1 MSGGKKLHAR
11 LMSGAAFAAMMLGGA
26 AAAAEPVKFDIAP
39 QSLTAALNEFGV
51 QSSKAVLFTTDLTG
65 AKVSRG
71 ISQEAEP
78 EIALAQMLDGTGL
91 TWRRSGDAFL
101 IVKADSGPQ
110 SGSAEGGGA
119 EVEALIVTAQKK
131 EENIQDVPIA
141 ISAFS
146 AKALEEQKIE
156 GGFDLLKAIPN
167 VTFSKNNFTG
177 YNFSIRGIGTKAV
190 SATTDP
196 AVAVAFNSSPMIVNR
211 LFEQEY
217 VDVERV
223 EVLRGPQGTLYGR
236 NATSGVIN
244 VISSKPDL
252 DEFKGWLKGE
262 VGNYN
267 TKRVSAMV
275 NVPLLENK
283 LAIRFAGAAT
293 QRQGYGYN
301 AVTDSDVDGR
311 DLWSARV
318 TVGFEPMETLR
329 GNLIWE
335 RFSEDDE
342 RARTSKQLCHTD
354 PGVRTIGSITGIND
368 ASSGILSQGCLPG
381 SLYDEGAFRAPNGHS
396 LPFVFPLRLDEGQRG
411 IIDGYLDPYS
421 GLEQSTDLREI
432 SSRYDPIYRAQADVV
447 ELNLEFDLT
456 PDLTVVSQ
464 TLYNKDE
471 IFSTQDYNRFNTRPV
486 LNDTAEGCYF
496 QMNSGNPA
504 INGCPGGYFNDP
516 QLGSSN
522 TVILQDISQGTATQF
537 SQEVRLQSNFDAPVN
552 FSLGANYVRFQTDID
567 YYVFS
572 NAFTLIALAQMQG
585 VFGEEAAAESSAPNV
600 IIDPNPIDQITGTGS
615 NYFRSKNPYT
625 LKSTSIFGEMYWEVS
640 EVMKVTAGLRY
651 TDDKKNFE
659 VWPTNLLNNEFVPYQ
674 QDGDIDQ
681 HWGEFTGRLGID
693 WKPDLPFTDQTML
706 YAFYSRGYKAGGA
719 NPPNMSRISIPG
731 NTRVLRVPSTMQHS
745 DTFDPEF
752 VNAFE
757 VGAKNT
763 LLEGALVFNATAFY
777 YDYKD
782 YQISQI
788 IDRIALNENFD
799 AKVWGLEFETLF
811 SPTENLRFNANLG
824 YLDTKVGKGE
834 KSIDPMNRLNG
845 HDDWVLMKNWAQY
858 PSNCIIPAA
867 FAEQAIGFWREV
879 TVALSG
885 GPGGPFTD
893 ATALQQ
899 FFDSACLGM
908 WSPRNSGPAGTFLY
922 DLSANYGEMFGY
934 GPIRYDPFDPQGG
947 DRWGVSTEEANFGAG
962 FFTDLSGNELPNA
975 PHWTINVGAQYE
987 FDFLEGWKGTVRAD
1001 GYWQSQ
1007 SWHRIYNLGTYDKLH
1022 GWYNANLSVWVEND
1036 DGLKIELYA
1045 KNFMDADP
1053 ITDAFLNS
1061 DDSGLTTN
1069 VFVLDPRLIGLSIRK
1084 EF

>member
-1 MSGGKKLHAR
+1 MPTKFAMRLLAGTALSALFASGVFAAEAR
-11 LMSGAAFAAMMLGGA
+11 PYDIPQGDAALSLQAFAM
-26 AAAAEPVKFDIAP
+26 
-39 QSLTAALNEFGV
+39 QSGL
-51 QSSKAVLFTTDLTG
+51 QVLFPY
-65 AKVSRG
+65 
-71 ISQEAEP
+71 EAVKGKTAP
-78 EIALAQMLDGTGL
+78 AIKGDYSDQDALAMLAASAGLRVTADDGKTITL
-91 TWRRSGDAFL
+91 RA
-101 IVKADSGPQ
+101 AGPQ
-110 SGSAEGGGA
+110 SGSAAGGGA
-119 EVEALIVTAQKK
+119 EVEALIVTAQKR
-131 EENIQDVPIA
+131 EEDIQDVPIA

-146 AKALEEQKIE
+146 AKDLEAQKIE

-167 VTFSKNNFTG
+167 VTFSKNNFTS

-217 VDVERV
+217 FDIERV

-244 VISSKPDL
+244 VISAKPDL
-252 DEFKGWLKGE
+252 NDFKGWLKGE

-275 NVPLLENK
+275 NVPIVEDK

-293 QRQGYGYN
+293 QRSGYGYN

-311 DLWSARV
+311 DLWSTRV
-318 TVGFEPMETLR
+318 TVGFEPTETLR

-354 PGVRTIGSITGIND
+354 PGVRTIGSVTGIND

-381 SLYDEGAFRAPNGHS
+381 SLYDDAAFRAPNGHS
-396 LPFVFPLRLDEGQRG
+396 LPFVFPLRLDVGQRG
-411 IIDGYLDPYS
+411 IIDGYIDPYS

-456 PDLTVVSQ
+456 DDLTVVSQ

-486 LNDTAEGCYF
+486 LNDTAEGCRF
-496 QMNSGNPA
+496 QYDFGAS
-504 INGCPGGYFNDP
+504 NGCPGGYFNDP

-522 TVILQDISQGTATQF
+522 TVILQDISQGTASQF
-537 SQEVRLQSNFDAPVN
+537 SQEFRLQSNFDGPVN
-552 FSLGANYVRFQTDID
+552 FNLGANYVRFQTDID

-585 VFGEEAAAESSAPNV
+585 VFGEEAAAESPAPNV
-600 IIDPNPIDQITGTGS
+600 IIDPNPLDSITGTGS
-615 NYFRSKNPYT
+615 NYFRSRNPYT
-625 LKSTSIFGEMYWEVS
+625 LKSTSIFGELYWEFS
-640 EVMKVTAGLRY
+640 DTMKLTAGLRY

-659 VWPTNLLNNEFVPYQ
+659 VWPTNLLNNEFVPYE

-693 WKPDLPFTDQTML
+693 WKPVLPFTDQTML

-731 NTRVLRVPSTMQHS
+731 NTRVLRVPPTMLHA
-745 DTFDPEF
+745 DTFNPEF

-757 VGAKNT
+757 VGTKN
-763 LLEGALVFNATAFY
+763 ALMGGSLIFNATGFY

-799 AKVWGLEFETLF
+799 AKIWGLEFETIF

-867 FAEQAIGFWREV
+867 FAENAIGFWREIAN
-879 TVALSG
+879 ALSG
-885 GPGGPFTD
+885 GAAGPFTD

-908 WSPRNSGPAGTFLY
+908 WSPRNNGPAGTFLY

-934 GPIRYDPFDPQGG
+934 GPIRYDPFDPHGG
-947 DRWGVSTEEANFGAG
+947 DQWGVSTEEANFGAG
-962 FFTDLSGNELPNA
+962 FYTDLSGNELPNA
-975 PHWTINVGAQYE
+975 PHWTVNVGAQYG
-987 FDFLEGWKGTVRAD
+987 FDFLEGWRGTVRAD

-1045 KNFMDADP
+1045 KNIMDDDP

>member
-1 MSGGKKLHAR
+1 MRLNGKSRRVR
-11 LMSGAAFAAMMLGGA
+11 LMFGAAAGALVLSSGAAFAQEKA
-26 AAAAEPVKFDIAP
+26 PINIAP
-39 QSLTAALNEFGV
+39 QSLTTALYEFGGQTGREVMFTPGVAAAKTTAGVSAGLDDEAAL
-51 QSSKAVLFTTDLTG
+51 
-65 AKVSRG
+65 
-71 ISQEAEP
+71 AE
-78 EIALAQMLDGTGL
+78 LLRGTGL
-91 TWRRSGDAFL
+91 TFRLQGGVFV
-101 IVKADSGPQ
+101 ITQQGEGGSGPQ
-110 SGSAEGGGA
+110 SASAGGD
-119 EVEALIVTAQKK
+119 VEALIVTAQKK

-167 VTFSKNNFTG
+167 VTFSKSNFTS

-217 VDVERV
+217 FDVERV

-244 VISSKPDL
+244 VISAKPDL
-252 DEFKGWLKGE
+252 NDFKGWLKGE

-275 NVPLLENK
+275 NVPILEDK
-283 LAIRFAGAAT
+283 LAVRFAGAAT
-293 QRQGYGYN
+293 QRSGYGYN
-301 AVTDSDVDGR
+301 AVTDSDIDGR
-311 DLWSARV
+311 DLWSARL
-318 TVGFEPMETLR
+318 TVGFEPTDRLR
-329 GNLIWE
+329 GDLIWE

-354 PGVRTIGSITGIND
+354 PGLSQIGSVTNINEPS
-368 ASSGILSQGCLPG
+368 AGILSQGCLPG
-381 SLYDEGAFRAPNGHS
+381 SLYDDAAFRAPNGHS
-396 LPFVFPLRLDEGQRG
+396 LPFVFPLRQDPGNRAP
-411 IIDGYLDPYS
+411 IDGFIDPYS
-421 GLEQSTDLREI
+421 GLEQSKDLREI
-432 SSRYDPIYRAQADVV
+432 SSRFDPIYRAKADVV

-456 PDLTVVSQ
+456 PDLTLVSQ

-486 LNDTAEGCYF
+486 INDTPQGCSF
-496 QMNSGNPA
+496 QFDFGAS
-504 INGCPGGYFNDP
+504 NGCPGGYFDDP

-522 TVILQDISQGTATQF
+522 TILVQDISQGEASQF
-537 SQEVRLQSNFDAPVN
+537 SQEFRLQSNFDGPVN
-552 FSLGANYVRFQTDID
+552 FSLGANYVKFSTDID

-572 NAFTLIALAQMQG
+572 NAFTMIALAQLG
-585 VFGEEAAAESSAPNV
+585 GRYGEEAAQADPGAST
-600 IIDPNPIDQITGTGS
+600 IIDPNPMDSITGTGQ

-625 LKSTSIFGEMYWEVS
+625 LKSTSVFGEVYWEVS
-640 EVMKVTAGLRY
+640 DAMKVTAGLRY
-651 TDDKKNFE
+651 TDDKKKFE
-659 VWPTNLLNNEFVPYQ
+659 VWPTNLLNNEYVPYE
-674 QDGDIDQ
+674 QDGEIDQ

-693 WKPDLPFTDQTML
+693 WKPELPFTDQTMV

-719 NPPNMSRISIPG
+719 NPPNMGSISVPLDDRI
-731 NTRVLRVPSTMQHS
+731 LAVPPTMLHAA
-745 DTFDPEF
+745 TFEPEF
-752 VNAFE
+752 VDAFE
-757 VGAKNT
+757 IGTKNA
-763 LLEGALVFNATAFY
+763 LLNGALVFNGTAFY

-788 IDRIALNENFD
+788 VDRIALNENFD
-799 AKVWGLEFETLF
+799 ATIWGLEFETIF

-824 YLDTKVGKGE
+824 YLDTKVAGGE

-845 HDDWVLMKNWAQY
+845 HDDWVLMKNWVQY

-867 FAEQAIGFWREV
+867 FAEDAIGFWR
-879 TVALSG
+879 ALTG
-885 GPGGPFTD
+885 GALGTFTD
-893 ATALQQ
+893 ATALQS
-899 FFDSACLGM
+899 FFDAACLGQ
-908 WSPRNSGPAGTFLY
+908 WSPGNSGPAGTYYY
-922 DLSANYGEMFGY
+922 DLSVEYGGFFGY
-934 GPIRYDPFDPQGG
+934 GPIAYDPFDPSGG
-947 DRWGVSTEEANFGAG
+947 APWGVSTEEANFGAG
-962 FFTDLSGNELPNA
+962 FDTDLSGNELPNA
-975 PHWTINVGAQYE
+975 PHWTVNVGAQYG
-987 FDFLEGWKGTVRAD
+987 FDFLEGWRGTVRAD

-1007 SWHRIYNLGTYDKLH
+1007 SWHRIYNLGAYDKLH
-1022 GWYNANLSVWVEND
+1022 GWYNANLSVWVENE
-1036 DGLKIELYA
+1036 DGLKVELYV
-1045 KNFMDADP
+1045 KNLLDADP